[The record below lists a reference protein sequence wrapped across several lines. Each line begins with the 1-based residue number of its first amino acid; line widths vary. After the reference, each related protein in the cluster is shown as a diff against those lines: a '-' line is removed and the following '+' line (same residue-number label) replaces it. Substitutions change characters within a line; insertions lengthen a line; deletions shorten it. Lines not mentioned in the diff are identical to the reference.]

1 MSMLR
6 SIYLRINWDWK
17 LQWMESLYIR
27 SQNIIYMDSVV
38 KTKNELISLTSYKE
52 YEDMHKIINQA
63 LKVTK
68 MHL

>member
-1 MSMLR
+1 
-6 SIYLRINWDWK
+6 
-17 LQWMESLYIR
+17 MESLYIR

-52 YEDMHKIINQA
+52 YEDMHKIIDQA

-68 MHL
+68 MYL